1 MLFVARVVV
10 FCKIPSTWYEL
21 DRPVA
26 QWPDYFFLA
35 FAFIFACIVL
45 GLAADFTHT
54 TQNVLNITYNFAALA
69 ISIASITVVSLPI
82 LWAFIYDGVPVVLII
97 NSTLFAD

>member
-26 QWPDYFFLA
+26 QWLDFFLA

-54 TQNVLNITYNFAALA
+54 TQNVLGITYNFAALA

-82 LWAFIYDGVPVVLII
+82 LWAFITMGEL
-97 NSTLFAD
+97 

>member
-1 MLFVARVVV
+1 MNSIGPLLNGS
-10 FCKIPSTWYEL
+10 II
-21 DRPVA
+21 
-26 QWPDYFFLA
+26 FFLA

-69 ISIASITVVSLPI
+69 ISIAAITVVSLPI
-82 LWAFIYDGVPVVLII
+82 LWAFIYDEGVVIVI
-97 NSTLFAD
+97 NPTLSAD